1 MAETEDAVWWAR
13 RDSEWVQRC
22 VDIIDAHVTDAQVR
36 AEHLRESGI
45 EWNEEAGVWW
55 MPEIMLRREYH
66 HAQRWKLRRASRA

>member
-22 VDIIDAHVTDAQVR
+22 VDIIDAHVTGEER
-36 AEHLRESGI
+36 AEQLRGAGI
-45 EWNEEAGVWW
+45 EWNEEAGAWW

-66 HAQRWKLRRASRA
+66 HATLWNLRRASRA